1 MDFRAAELESEV
13 AELRCEVEYLRGAVE
28 RLTLRVDRVE
38 HRPSATPV
46 APSRAGSALGSYSVV
61 GETNSAVS
69 VVSSPPRPVGAE
81 QSWGEREE
89 ICRNI
94 GHWISVALS
103 GGHRGSSGRDRIRLA
118 SRVWIVAQDYYG
130 DRIDPVGVYHTFAS
144 ARHLVKRGSDL
155 GSAVFVGLPSIRE
168 AKIVVS
174 TAGLQWPADH

>member
-1 MDFRAAELESEV
+1 M
-13 AELRCEVEYLRGAVE
+13 E

-38 HRPSATPV
+38 HRPSSTPV
-46 APSRAGSALGSYSVV
+46 TPTRAVSALGSYTVV
-61 GETNSAVS
+61 GETNPAVS

-94 GHWISVALS
+94 GHWISVSLS

-130 DRIDPVGVYHTFAS
+130 DRYDPVGVYHTFVA
-144 ARHLVKRGSDL
+144 ARHIVKRGSDL

-174 TAGLQWPADH
+174 TAGLQWPVDQ